1 LPPLQRRLSISFL
14 YDIILLYPH
23 IAVMMGPTKAQAPI
37 NATVAKNMRS
47 RIAPMPI
54 ELWKSIFDWATVVL
68 IALTVVSGAGALIR
82 GDIIGKRQEGRL
94 RQFEHDLTDS
104 KIKLANA
111 EKAASDAALA
121 LEKFKEPRTFSPAQQ
136 DKLIAV
142 LKPFAGQN
150 FAFAVFPDPEPLA
163 LLRLLDALLKSAGW
177 KRVPS
182 QIERADG
189 VKVDAAGESAATI
202 FDSGLDAYIA
212 PGDMESVPA
221 QSAFCSALVAAG
233 IPCETHRTPQ
243 LAGKTPRAI
252 TISIGK
258 KP

>member
-1 LPPLQRRLSISFL
+1 ME
-14 YDIILLYPH
+14 
-23 IAVMMGPTKAQAPI
+23 V
-37 NATVAKNMRS
+37 
-47 RIAPMPI
+47 
-54 ELWKSIFDWATVVL
+54 WKSIFDWATVVL
-68 IALTVVSGAGALIR
+68 IAFTVVSGAGALIT
-82 GDIIGKRQEGRL
+82 GDVISKRQEGRL
-94 RQFEHDLTDS
+94 RQFEQDLTDS

-111 EKAASDAALA
+111 QKAASDAALA
-121 LEKFKEPRTFSPAQQ
+121 LEKFKEPRTLSPEQQ
-136 DKLIAV
+136 DKLIAA

-163 LLRLLDALLKSAGW
+163 LLRVLDTLAKSAGW
-177 KRVPS
+177 NRVPS

-202 FDSGLDAYIA
+202 FDSGIDAYIG
-212 PGDMESVPA
+212 PDDMASVPA
-221 QSAFCSALVAAG
+221 QSAFCSAPVAAG
-233 IPCETHRTPQ
+233 IHCETHRTPQ

>member
-1 LPPLQRRLSISFL
+1 
-14 YDIILLYPH
+14 
-23 IAVMMGPTKAQAPI
+23 M
-37 NATVAKNMRS
+37 
-47 RIAPMPI
+47 PM
-54 ELWKSIFDWATVVL
+54 ELWKSICDWATVVF
-68 IALTVVSGAGALIR
+68 IALTVFSGAGALIT

-94 RQFEHDLTDS
+94 RQFEQDLTDS

-111 EKAASDAALA
+111 QQSASEAALA
-121 LEKFKEPRTFSPAQQ
+121 LVKFKEPRTLSPEQQ
-136 DKLIAV
+136 NKLIAV

-163 LLRLLDALLKSAGW
+163 LLRLLDTLAKSAGW

-182 QIERADG
+182 QIERAGG
-189 VKVDAAGESAATI
+189 VKVDAAGETAATI
-202 FDSGLDAYIA
+202 FDSGIDAYIA
-212 PGDMESVPA
+212 PDDMASVPA

-233 IPCETHRTPQ
+233 IHCETHRTPQ
-243 LAGKTPRAI
+243 LAGKAPLAI